1 MPEFQEGKNRSDMW
15 ATILAEFVGGWP
27 EGEPPSQKQLDMIEL
42 FLNSTHYQNMIL
54 EFHEKELKNGSY
66 KSYTNRTK
74 V

>member
-1 MPEFQEGKNRSDMW
+1 MPEFQSGKNRSEMW
-15 ATILAEFVGGWP
+15 NAIISEFVGGWP

-54 EFHEKELKNGSY
+54 EFHKEEIKTGTF
-66 KSYTNRTK
+66 KSYSNRTM